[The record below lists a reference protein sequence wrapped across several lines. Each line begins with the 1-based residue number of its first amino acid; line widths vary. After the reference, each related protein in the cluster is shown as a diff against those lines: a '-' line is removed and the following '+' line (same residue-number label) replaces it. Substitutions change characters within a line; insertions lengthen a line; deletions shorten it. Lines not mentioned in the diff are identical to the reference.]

1 MTLIEVKD
9 ASFSYEGTAA
19 VKELNFSLLQGDY
32 LCIVGQNGSGKST
45 LLKGL
50 LRLKAP
56 SSGSLSF
63 SEELS
68 MKQVGYMPQEAPN
81 QKDFPASV
89 YEVVLSGRLASLGLK
104 PFYSAKDKRAAASNL
119 ELLGITQLA
128 NASYRTLSGGQ
139 RQRVLL
145 ARSLCAA
152 KKLLLLD
159 EPLSGLDAKAAA
171 EFYELLKD
179 INQNMGI
186 TIVMVSHD
194 VQSALKYAS
203 HILHLENRQV
213 YFGSSSE
220 YQKAVLRSSIE
231 AKANEAD
238 S

>member
-9 ASFSYEGTAA
+9 ASFSYEGTAV
-19 VKELNFSLLQGDY
+19 VKELNFSLIQGDY

-104 PFYSAKDKRAAASNL
+104 PFYSAKDKQAADSNL
-119 ELLGITQLA
+119 ELLKITELA

-171 EFYELLKD
+171 EFYELLKE

-203 HILHLENRQV
+203 HILHLENRQI
-213 YFGSSSE
+213 YFGPSSE
-220 YQKAVLRSSIE
+220 YQESFFRDTE